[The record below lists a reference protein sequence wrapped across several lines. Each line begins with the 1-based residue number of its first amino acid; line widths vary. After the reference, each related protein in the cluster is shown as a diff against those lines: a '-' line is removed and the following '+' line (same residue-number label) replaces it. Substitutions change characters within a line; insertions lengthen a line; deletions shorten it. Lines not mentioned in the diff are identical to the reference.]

1 MDEALDEPPRLPGFS
16 LRQVLYFVT
25 AAESGTLS
33 EAAARLHISQSGV
46 SLAISELE
54 RALKVQLCV
63 RRKAH
68 GITLTPAGK
77 QALQQMR
84 ALLRQAEELTS
95 DVSGTPGRL
104 SGRLSIGC
112 YVTLAPTVLPPLL
125 QEFSAL
131 HPDVT
136 VDFEEGT
143 GDHLQRGLLGGDLD
157 LAVLYDM
164 DVLPEMDR
172 ARLFTMRPHVLLSA
186 DHRLAHEPAVALRD
200 LATEPMVLLDAP
212 PSSHHTLT
220 LCQNAG
226 VTPLVRHRTR
236 NFEMA
241 RALVGRGLGYA
252 ILVQRPA
259 NDRTYEGLRVV
270 HKEIAD
276 LPEAAVS
283 VLLCWP
289 RQVARTRRAE
299 EFVRYCLRDRP
310 VGGTVLGP

>member
-1 MDEALDEPPRLPGFS
+1 MDEPLDGPPRLPGYS
-16 LRQVLYFVT
+16 LRQLLYFVT

-33 EAAARLHISQSGV
+33 EAAARLHISQSAV

-77 QALQQMR
+77 QALREMR
-84 ALLRQAEELTS
+84 ALLRQAEDLAA
-95 DVSGTPGRL
+95 DVSGTQEGL
-104 SGRLSIGC
+104 SGRLSVGC

-125 QEFSAL
+125 QGFSAL
-131 HPDVT
+131 HPALT
-136 VDFEEGT
+136 IDFEEGT
-143 GDHLQRGLLGGDLD
+143 GDHLQRRLLDGDLD
-157 LAVLYDM
+157 VAVLYDT

-172 ARLFTMRPHVLLSA
+172 ALLSTMRPHILLPAGHPLA
-186 DHRLAHEPAVALRD
+186 DEPVVALHD
-200 LATEPMVLLDAP
+200 LAAEPMVLLDAP
-212 PSSHHTLT
+212 PSSHHTLL
-220 LCQNAG
+220 LCQSAG
-226 VTPLVRHRTR
+226 VTPVVRHRTR

-259 NDRTYEGLRVV
+259 NDRTYEGLPVV
-270 HKEIAD
+270 HKEIAE
-276 LPEAAVS
+276 LPEATVS

-289 RQVARTRRAE
+289 RQVARTRRAS
-299 EFVRYCLRDRP
+299 EFVRFCLQSP
-310 VGGTVLGP
+310 TTSEPPAL